1 MEIQSGAGLDVMAQS
16 ISKETF
22 GAQLV
27 TKTID
32 NMNTNNKFS
41 GSGST
46 DADYDFQKSVLT
58 GAYMGE
64 SSIINKLV

>member
-1 MEIQSGAGLDVMAQS
+1 MEIQSDAGLALMAQS
-16 ISKETF
+16 ISKASF

-32 NMNTNNKFS
+32 YMNTNNKF
-41 GSGST
+41 GGST
-46 DADYDFQKSVLT
+46 DADYDFQKTVLS

-64 SSIINKLV
+64 SSIIDKMV